1 MAYNQ
6 YQGQQAQNPYEQY
19 QGNPY
24 QEAGAAENAYGG
36 QVCRFSGEKDDTGVD
51 SIGQCRGVA
60 LRDLRQLVV
69 VCVYFA

>member
-24 QEAGAAENAYGG
+24 QDAGAAENAYGG
-36 QVCRFSGEKDDTGVD
+36 QVCQKCGEANADA
-51 SIGQCRGVA
+51 SHRPRWLCCA
-60 LRDLRQLVV
+60 P
-69 VCVYFA
+69 